1 MTGHTDNEIV
11 VDAPI
16 DFVWTVTNDIR
27 AWPELFTEYS
37 STEVLEESAES
48 VTFRLT
54 MHPDENGN
62 EWSWVSRRESDRAS
76 WTVRSQRVE
85 TGFFEYMHLR
95 WDYQPVGEDRTKMRW
110 QQDFTMKPE
119 APIGDEAMR
128 ERLDRNTPVQMK
140 AVKAAVEARRARVVG
155 VGDVPSNRRR
165 GADLRTLLSPATVGT
180 TCGFSGTVVLEPGEV
195 ITEHYHPYSEE
206 YIHVVEGELRVDLG
220 EQRRTVSA
228 DQAVF
233 VPKNLRHRIF
243 NDSTAPVRVVFFLS
257 PLAPR
262 PDLGHVDTETLAE
275 WAANHQPSSADAAH
289 G

>member
-1 MTGHTDNEIV
+1 MAAHTDNSIV
-11 VDAPI
+11 VDAPV
-16 DFVWTVTNDIR
+16 DFVWAVTNNVR

-37 STEVLEESAES
+37 SAEVLEESAES

-62 EWSWVSRRESDRAS
+62 QWSWVSRRDLDRAT
-76 WTVRSQRVE
+76 WTVRSQRIE
-85 TGFFEYMHLR
+85 TGFFEYMRLTWEYR
-95 WDYQPVGEDRTKMRW
+95 PVEGGRTSMRW
-110 QQDFTMKPE
+110 QQEFTMKAD

-128 ERLDRNTPVQMK
+128 ERLDRNTAVQLK

-155 VGDVPSNRRR
+155 IDDVPSNRRR

-180 TCGFSGTVVLEPGEV
+180 GCGFSGTVLLEPGEV

-206 YIHVVEGELRVDLG
+206 YIHVVEGELSVDLG
-220 EQRRTVSA
+220 EQRQTVRS

-233 VPKNLRHRIF
+233 VPKQVRHRIV
-243 NDSTAPVRVVFFLS
+243 NSSPAPVRVVFFIS

-275 WAANHQPSSADAAH
+275 WQAKNQAPVAVAGQS
-289 G
+289 